1 MISRRSN
8 IAIVDRPHEASAAL
22 RVIAWIAQA
31 DNRRLAFVALGRD
44 FYDFHE
50 LVQHGVILD
59 GSRRFCH
66 AVRTFGPGP
75 YRKGDTVA
83 LLVTDA

>member
-1 MISRRSN
+1 MISRKSN
-8 IAIVDRPHEASAAL
+8 ITSADWPREAPAF
-22 RVIAWIAQA
+22 RVIAWLAQA

-44 FYDFHE
+44 FNDFHA

-59 GSRRFCH
+59 GSTHFCH
-66 AVRTFGPGP
+66 AVRTFGPAP

-83 LLVTDA
+83 LLVTDT